1 MMRIMLTLLWA
12 SKSQKEPKRLGKIN
26 FTLILFN
33 REVICMVQGKDPN
46 EGYQT
51 EQVEEE
57 EIPMPTYE
65 NL

>member
-1 MMRIMLTLLWA
+1 
-12 SKSQKEPKRLGKIN
+12 
-26 FTLILFN
+26 
-33 REVICMVQGKDPN
+33 MVQGKDPN

-65 NL
+65 NLQTIIEELTAMNDLPRKRKLSSIIVSENVRASLNWRN

>member
-1 MMRIMLTLLWA
+1 
-12 SKSQKEPKRLGKIN
+12 
-26 FTLILFN
+26 
-33 REVICMVQGKDPN
+33 MVQGKDPN

-65 NL
+65 NLQTIIEELTAMNDL

>member
-1 MMRIMLTLLWA
+1 
-12 SKSQKEPKRLGKIN
+12 
-26 FTLILFN
+26 
-33 REVICMVQGKDPN
+33 MVQGKDPN

-65 NL
+65 NLQTIIEELTAMNDLPRKRKLSSIIVSENVRPSLNWRN